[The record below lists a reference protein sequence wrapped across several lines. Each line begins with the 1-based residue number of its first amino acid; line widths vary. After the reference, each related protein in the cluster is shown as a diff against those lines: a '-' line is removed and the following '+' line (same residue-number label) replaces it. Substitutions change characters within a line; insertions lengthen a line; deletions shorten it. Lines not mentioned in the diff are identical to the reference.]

1 VTGASGQVRLLL
13 LLAHLR
19 PSRWR
24 KTPANVGLKTGLIAE
39 QMGLVV
45 SRGEIRT
52 RTYRLT
58 AAGIAFLADNTAI

>member
-1 VTGASGQVRLLL
+1 VTGTTGHVRLLL

-24 KTPANVGLKTGLIAE
+24 KTPVNVGLKTGLIAE
-39 QMGLVV
+39 EMGLVV